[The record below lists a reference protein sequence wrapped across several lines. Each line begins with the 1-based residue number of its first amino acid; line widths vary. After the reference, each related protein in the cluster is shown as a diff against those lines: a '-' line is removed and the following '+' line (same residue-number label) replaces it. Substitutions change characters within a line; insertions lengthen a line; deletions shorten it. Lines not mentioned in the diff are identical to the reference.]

1 MNAEVIQEPGQQIF
15 KSRFKCPRCGITGI
29 LRTYVKPPEEE
40 TLILCPPC
48 TKKLRNKKPK
58 SKLPKKTR

>member
-1 MNAEVIQEPGQQIF
+1 
-15 KSRFKCPRCGITGI
+15 
-29 LRTYVKPPEEE
+29 LRTHVKPPEEE
-40 TLILCPPC
+40 TLILCPRC